1 MHKPLT
7 LLQRLAARAEASDC
21 DCQTDDADLINEAI
35 AEIEKLKAALAG
47 VVDLY
52 DEGVSLPRDS
62 SELRKVVSMARAA
75 LKGDAA

>member
-35 AEIEKLKAALAG
+35 AEIETLRAVIQSLTSDLQKQSISGEAA
-47 VVDLY
+47 
-52 DEGVSLPRDS
+52 
-62 SELRKVVSMARAA
+62 
-75 LKGDAA
+75 